1 MSTSDRTPEPP
12 AGRPWRG
19 GATDRPPWEQ
29 DADATQQV
37 RPDQLPGAA
46 GSDRASEAAGAP
58 ESAPETSGAQSGQ
71 QPQSGQDA
79 VQSPAEAQGQGA
91 ERTQRIDPSRFQGQ
105 RAQEERTR
113 PDQPLPGGHPEAGP
127 AGRGQ
132 AGRPGT
138 THSGTT
144 HSGTNSSGPVQAQP
158 HQGWSPHGR
167 THPYP
172 EHSDQPPQIQPG
184 QGPPNPNPP
193 SPNPSN
199 WAHPQSQPGPFAAPA
214 APGPNPAATD
224 PAGPQQPGPQQ
235 PGFQPPGPQQPAPQ
249 QPAPNQPPKR
259 SELTGQ
265 APRGDSTARRVTR
278 AVARVFGSSKQPR
291 ELEEVLAAVQAP
303 ITTGRRIAV
312 TSVRGGAGK
321 TAVAALLGSVFA
333 TRRTEPVLALDAEP
347 ESGSLAWRL
356 GVDTAMTLP
365 GLAPALRTA
374 SGQSLGSIER
384 LLPRTSRGLWV
395 APGSSGAQHQLA
407 RDVTRALSRLF
418 AVAVLDC
425 GTGLNAPATSAVLS
439 DAHSVVVVTPATP
452 DGVRTTA
459 DALAR
464 IGPGPLQ
471 HVVVALNAADQ
482 QGVATLKRGP
492 AEALFSRLGL
502 PVVVLPYDRHVA
514 SGGTID
520 PGRLA
525 EPTITAGSRLAAWSL
540 RRSRTL

>member
-1 MSTSDRTPEPP
+1 M
-12 AGRPWRG
+12 
-19 GATDRPPWEQ
+19 
-29 DADATQQV
+29 
-37 RPDQLPGAA
+37 
-46 GSDRASEAAGAP
+46 
-58 ESAPETSGAQSGQ
+58 
-71 QPQSGQDA
+71 
-79 VQSPAEAQGQGA
+79 
-91 ERTQRIDPSRFQGQ
+91 
-105 RAQEERTR
+105 
-113 PDQPLPGGHPEAGP
+113 
-127 AGRGQ
+127 
-132 AGRPGT
+132 
-138 THSGTT
+138 
-144 HSGTNSSGPVQAQP
+144 
-158 HQGWSPHGR
+158 
-167 THPYP
+167 
-172 EHSDQPPQIQPG
+172 
-184 QGPPNPNPP
+184 
-193 SPNPSN
+193 
-199 WAHPQSQPGPFAAPA
+199 
-214 APGPNPAATD
+214 
-224 PAGPQQPGPQQ
+224 
-235 PGFQPPGPQQPAPQ
+235 
-249 QPAPNQPPKR
+249 
-259 SELTGQ
+259 
-265 APRGDSTARRVTR
+265 
-278 AVARVFGSSKQPR
+278 ARVFGSSKQPR

-464 IGPGPLQ
+464 IGPAALQ